1 MIDVR
6 RVEPL
11 AAAAA
16 ARPVCFEVS
25 AGRGIHNRARATKLV
40 VYQVSG
46 HERNSKFEVI
56 LLICLRYESSSPQRF
71 VVPLQV
77 EPEPAAVAD
86 KVQADR
92 VALLRRGPLVP
103 LVRALDRGRVVV
115 QELEVG

>member
-25 AGRGIHNRARATKLV
+25 AGRGIQPRAMKLV

-56 LLICLRYESSSPQRF
+56 LLISLRYESSSPQRF